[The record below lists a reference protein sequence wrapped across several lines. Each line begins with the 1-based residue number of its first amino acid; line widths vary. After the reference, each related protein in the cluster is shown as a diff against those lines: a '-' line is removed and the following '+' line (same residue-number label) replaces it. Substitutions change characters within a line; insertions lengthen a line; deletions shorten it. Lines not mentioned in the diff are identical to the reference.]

1 MNYSRKKQELKHS
14 FMDLAIIAFICLF
27 IALACVSCRQIQPV
41 VGTHNEQND
50 SIRTEYRIDTLIVD
64 RWHTI
69 VHKGDTVYIH
79 DSIDRWRIKHD
90 SIYAYKYINNT
101 DTIINTVT
109 VVDKGSQ
116 FLRNSGI
123 ALWVLLAL
131 LLLAVIAGIIIKF
144 AK

>member
-1 MNYSRKKQELKHS
+1 MLLRSKNIVFIL
-14 FMDLAIIAFICLF
+14 LAL
-27 IALACVSCRQIQPV
+27 LVSCKTLPTPTPTNSHERDD
-41 VGTHNEQND
+41 D

-101 DTIINTVT
+101 DTIRIPVEIE
-109 VVDKGSQ
+109 KQGSQ

-131 LLLAVIAGIIIKF
+131 LLLAVIAGIVIKF